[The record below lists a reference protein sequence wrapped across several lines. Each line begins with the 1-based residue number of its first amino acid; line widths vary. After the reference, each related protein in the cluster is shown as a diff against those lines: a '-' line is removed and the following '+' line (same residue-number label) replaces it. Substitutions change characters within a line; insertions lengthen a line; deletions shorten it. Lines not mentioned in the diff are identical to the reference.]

1 MKIFLLKVSRH
12 FTLYNRPLELQL
24 YLFFFV
30 LHITPYY
37 ISLKTGEM
45 NPVALCLPQEENT
58 KGLVY
63 VQSRGVDFFSFEIF
77 FENHVDGVCFC
88 NFLRKATYFQILV
101 CFFIF
106 IFFNLTYY
114 FKLIS

>member
-1 MKIFLLKVSRH
+1 
-12 FTLYNRPLELQL
+12 
-24 YLFFFV
+24 
-30 LHITPYY
+30 
-37 ISLKTGEM
+37 M
-45 NPVALCLPQEENT
+45 NPVGLCLPQEENT

-101 CFFIF
+101 CFLIF
-106 IFFNLTYY
+106 YFFQFDLLLHTY
-114 FKLIS
+114 FLNFLLLNRKC